1 MTRVPVRVEDDAEAV
16 VLPRRIAEL
25 IGLSGDGTLTVTG
38 TDKGLL
44 MAAEDPELAR
54 QLEIGERIMERYAET
69 FRRLAR

>member
-44 MAAEDPELAR
+44 MAAEDAELAR

>member
-25 IGLSGDGTLTVTG
+25 IGLRGDGTLTITG
-38 TDKGLL
+38 TSEGLL
-44 MAAEDPELAR
+44 LAAEDPALAR
-54 QLEIGERIMERYAET
+54 QLEIGERIMDRYAET